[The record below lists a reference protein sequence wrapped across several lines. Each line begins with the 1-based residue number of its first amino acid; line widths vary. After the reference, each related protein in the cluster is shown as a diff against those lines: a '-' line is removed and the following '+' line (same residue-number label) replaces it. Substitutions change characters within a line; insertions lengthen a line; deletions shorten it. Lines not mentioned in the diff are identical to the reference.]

1 MKKWILITAAVTF
14 AVGLVLGGAYAAVA
28 QGNTPP
34 PPLGGFGGMVR
45 GWMHSQAYTGTMPFE
60 PGTMLRGYGNSQPF
74 TGTVPFG
81 PGGMMREYGYGQP
94 FTGTV
99 PFERGPML
107 GQGGQGSPLYG
118 TMMLPGG
125 VHEQVWTAVA
135 QELGMS
141 YDQLQAELKTK
152 TLEQLAQEK
161 NVKIEKLLE
170 VYKTAHKVALD
181 KLVQEGQLTR
191 EQADWMIQR
200 MEQAGY
206 PMLFGQG
213 GSLGPCHDDDDNAP
227 APQGFGPYGQGR
239 GGRGR
244 MMPGLPGL
252 PGRSG

>member
-1 MKKWILITAAVTF
+1 MKKWILITAAVMF
-14 AVGLVLGGAYAAVA
+14 ATGLVLGGTYAALA

-34 PPLGGFGGMVR
+34 TPFGGMLR
-45 GWMHSQAYTGTMPFE
+45 GWMHSQTYTGTAPF
-60 PGTMLRGYGNSQPF
+60 GRGGMMRDYGFGQPF

-81 PGGMMREYGYGQP
+81 
-94 FTGTV
+94 
-99 PFERGPML
+99 RGPMM
-107 GQGGQGSPLYG
+107 GQGGQGPLYG

-135 QELGMS
+135 KELGLT
-141 YDQLQAELKTK
+141 YDQLQTELKTK
-152 TLEQLAQEK
+152 TLAQLAQEK
-161 NVKIEKLLE
+161 AVTIEKLHE
-170 VYKTAHKVALD
+170 VYKTAHKAALD
-181 KLVQEGQLTR
+181 QLVQEGKLTQ

-200 MEQAGY
+200 MDQAGY

-213 GSLGPCHDDDDNAP
+213 RGFGPCHDDDDNIP
-227 APQGFGPYGQGR
+227 GPQGLGGPRGQGR

>member
-1 MKKWILITAAVTF
+1 MKKWILITAAVMF
-14 AVGLVLGGAYAAVA
+14 ATGLVLGGTYAALA

-34 PPLGGFGGMVR
+34 SPFGGFGGMVR

-60 PGTMLRGYGNSQPF
+60 PGAMLRGYGNS
-74 TGTVPFG
+74 
-81 PGGMMREYGYGQP
+81 RP

-107 GQGGQGSPLYG
+107 GQGGQGGPLYG
-118 TMMLPGG
+118 AMMLPGG
-125 VHEQVWTAVA
+125 VHEQVWTAIA
-135 QELGMS
+135 QELGLT

-161 NVKIEKLLE
+161 NIEIEKLQE
-170 VYKTAHKVALD
+170 VYKAAHKAALD
-181 KLVQEGQLTR
+181 QLVQEGKLTR

-200 MEQAGY
+200 MDQAGY

-213 GSLGPCHDDDDNAP
+213 RGFGPCHDDDDNTP
-227 APQGFGPYGQGR
+227 GPQGLGGPRGQGR
-239 GGRGR
+239 GGRGH